1 MCLNLRDFAL
11 RGSANGSTLKPQP
24 SREERELSI
33 KEGLMDIT
41 LAAHGV
47 VIPDRFRDYVE
58 EKADKVLALA
68 ERAQTFQVKVSR
80 ENSSRGAGSADVVEL
95 TVIGKGPVIRAE
107 AKAGDKY
114 VAFDEALDHLI
125 KRLRRAKDKKQVH
138 HGRQRP
144 ESLSEL
150 ASKGFSDIDVT
161 PASVEVLRSV
171 ATGSIPTL
179 EHHEEPDAPPQDTP
193 VVIRR
198 KVFEPHVISA
208 EEAVDQMEL
217 VGHDF
222 YLFVDSDT
230 KRSSVVYR
238 RKGWNYGVIALG
250 E

>member
-1 MCLNLRDFAL
+1 
-11 RGSANGSTLKPQP
+11 
-24 SREERELSI
+24 
-33 KEGLMDIT
+33 MDIT
-41 LAAHGV
+41 LATHGV
-47 VIPDRFRDYVE
+47 VIPDRFRDYVN

-80 ENSSRGAGSADVVEL
+80 ENSSRGPASEDIVEL

-107 AKAGDKY
+107 AKGADKY
-114 VAFDEALDHLI
+114 VAFDTALDHLI
-125 KRLRRAKDKKQVH
+125 KRLRRAKDKKMVH

-150 ASKGFSDIDVT
+150 SANGFSDIDVT

-171 ATGSIPTL
+171 QTGSIPTVSDD
-179 EHHEEPDAPPQDTP
+179 HSPAEEDAQSP

-198 KVFEPHVISA
+198 KVFEPQVITA

-222 YLFVDSDT
+222 YLYLDSDT
-230 KRSSVVYR
+230 KNPSVVYR

>member
-1 MCLNLRDFAL
+1 
-11 RGSANGSTLKPQP
+11 
-24 SREERELSI
+24 
-33 KEGLMDIT
+33 MDIT

-47 VIPDRFRDYVE
+47 VIPERFKDYVD

-80 ENSSRGAGSADVVEL
+80 ENSSRGGASEDIVEL

-107 AKAGDKY
+107 SKNPDKY
-114 VAFDEALDHLI
+114 AAFDEALDHLI
-125 KRLRRAKDKKQVH
+125 KRLRRAKDKKMVH

-144 ESLSEL
+144 ESLHEL
-150 ASKGFSDIDVT
+150 AANGFSDIDVT

-171 ATGSIPTL
+171 ATGSIPVVPDD
-179 EHHEEPDAPPQDTP
+179 EGESVPEEGDNP

-198 KVFEPHVISA
+198 KVFEPHVLSA

-222 YLFVDSDT
+222 YLFLDQES
-230 KRSSVVYR
+230 KRPSVVYR

>member
-1 MCLNLRDFAL
+1 
-11 RGSANGSTLKPQP
+11 
-24 SREERELSI
+24 
-33 KEGLMDIT
+33 MDIT
-41 LAAHGV
+41 LAAQGV
-47 VIPDRFRDYVE
+47 VIPDRFRDYVD

-80 ENSSRGAGSADVVEL
+80 ENSSRGHGSEDIVEL

-107 AKAGDKY
+107 AKSSDKY
-114 VAFDEALDHLI
+114 AAFDEALDHLI
-125 KRLRRAKDKKQVH
+125 KRLRRAKDKKLVH

-144 ESLSEL
+144 EGLSEL
-150 ASKGFSDIDVT
+150 ASRGFSDIDVT

-179 EHHEEPDAPPQDTP
+179 DEHETVPLPPEETP

-198 KVFEPHVISA
+198 KVFEPQVMTA

-222 YLFVDSDT
+222 FLFVDAT
-230 KRSSVVYR
+230 TNLSSVVYR
-238 RKGWNYGVIALG
+238 RKGWNYGVIALSA
-250 E
+250 

>member
-1 MCLNLRDFAL
+1 
-11 RGSANGSTLKPQP
+11 
-24 SREERELSI
+24 
-33 KEGLMDIT
+33 MDIT
-41 LAAHGV
+41 LATHGV
-47 VIPDRFRDYVE
+47 VIPDRFRDYVN

-80 ENSSRGAGSADVVEL
+80 ENSSRGPASEDIVEL

-107 AKAGDKY
+107 AKGADKY
-114 VAFDEALDHLI
+114 VAFDSALDHLI
-125 KRLRRAKDKKQVH
+125 KRLRRAKDKKMVH

-150 ASKGFSDIDVT
+150 SARGFSDIDLT

-171 ATGSIPTL
+171 ATGSIPTIV
-179 EHHEEPDAPPQDTP
+179 EDDHGAAAEGSESP

-198 KVFEPHVISA
+198 KVFEPQVISA

-222 YLFVDSDT
+222 YLYLDSET
-230 KRSSVVYR
+230 KNPSVVYR

>member
-1 MCLNLRDFAL
+1 
-11 RGSANGSTLKPQP
+11 
-24 SREERELSI
+24 
-33 KEGLMDIT
+33 MDIT

-47 VIPDRFRDYVE
+47 VIPDRFRDYVD

-80 ENSSRGAGSADVVEL
+80 ENSSRGHGSEDIVEL

-107 AKAGDKY
+107 AKSSDKY
-114 VAFDEALDHLI
+114 AAFDEALDHLI
-125 KRLRRAKDKKQVH
+125 KRLRRAKDKKLVH

-144 ESLSEL
+144 EGLSEL
-150 ASKGFSDIDVT
+150 ASRGFSDIDVT

-179 EHHEEPDAPPQDTP
+179 DEHETVPLPPEETP

-198 KVFEPHVISA
+198 KVFEPQVMTA

-222 YLFVDSDT
+222 FLFVDAT
-230 KRSSVVYR
+230 TNLSSVVYR
-238 RKGWNYGVIALG
+238 RKGWNYGVIALSA
-250 E
+250 

>member
-1 MCLNLRDFAL
+1 
-11 RGSANGSTLKPQP
+11 
-24 SREERELSI
+24 
-33 KEGLMDIT
+33 MDIT

-47 VIPDRFRDYVE
+47 VIPDRFRDYVD

-80 ENSSRGAGSADVVEL
+80 ENSSRGHGSEDIVEL

-107 AKAGDKY
+107 AKSSDKY
-114 VAFDEALDHLI
+114 AAFDEALDHLI
-125 KRLRRAKDKKQVH
+125 KRLRRAKDKKLVH

-144 ESLSEL
+144 EGLSEL

-171 ATGSIPTL
+171 ATGSIPTID
-179 EHHEEPDAPPQDTP
+179 EHETVTMPPEETP

-198 KVFEPHVISA
+198 KVFEPQVMTA

-222 YLFVDSDT
+222 FLFVDATTSL
-230 KRSSVVYR
+230 SSVVYR
-238 RKGWNYGVIALG
+238 RKGWNYGVIALSA
-250 E
+250 

>member
-1 MCLNLRDFAL
+1 
-11 RGSANGSTLKPQP
+11 
-24 SREERELSI
+24 
-33 KEGLMDIT
+33 MDIT
-41 LAAHGV
+41 LATNGV
-47 VIPDRFRDYVE
+47 VIPDRFRDYVN

-80 ENSSRGAGSADVVEL
+80 ENSSRGPASEDVVEL

-107 AKAGDKY
+107 AKGSDKY
-114 VAFDEALDHLI
+114 LAFDSALDHLI
-125 KRLRRAKDKKQVH
+125 KRLRRAKDKRAVH

-150 ASKGFSDIDVT
+150 SANGFSDIDLT

-179 EHHEEPDAPPQDTP
+179 TEEEVAEAEQSESP

-198 KVFEPHVISA
+198 KVFEPQVITA

-222 YLFVDSDT
+222 YLYLDSES
-230 KRSSVVYR
+230 KNPSVVYR